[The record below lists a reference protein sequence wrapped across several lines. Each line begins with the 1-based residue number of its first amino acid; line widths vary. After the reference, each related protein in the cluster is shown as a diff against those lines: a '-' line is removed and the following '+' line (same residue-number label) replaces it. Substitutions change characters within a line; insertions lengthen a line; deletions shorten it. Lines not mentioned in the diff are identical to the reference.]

1 MRHYIYSYHPL
12 HILAFSLQTH
22 QLKLVNSKTSTQKL
36 KTLSR
41 LPQVP
46 KDEFY
51 LKGEKGVAVLV
62 VAYGG
67 QLRHQLLVGIDPTAE
82 QLQGGGTA
90 DTRIVKQGK
99 IDLGIGADGDFF
111 F

>member
-1 MRHYIYSYHPL
+1 M
-12 HILAFSLQTH
+12 
-22 QLKLVNSKTSTQKL
+22 
-36 KTLSR
+36 
-41 LPQVP
+41 
-46 KDEFY
+46 
-51 LKGEKGVAVLV
+51 AVLV